1 MSHIIGTVERIYDN
15 RAYQGQP
22 SNYPKYVIFVKDQNN
37 VILELLY
44 YSKDNAPCKIG
55 DKVSANYFNDKK
67 GRPTVS
73 QDKETKV
80 HKFQVIPQ
88 DQATPIV
95 PSDEIPIDDNLSD
108 YVPDDYVPDDF
119 ANNGVVDK
127 SPTSFPYGAN
137 VKKPVDTKSLEMFC
151 MAMAKSALESNQLKA
166 DKTSIANFIKDMVEV
181 YKQSF

>member
-15 RAYQGQP
+15 RLYQGQP

-55 DKVSANYFNDKK
+55 DKVSANYWNDKK

-88 DQATPIV
+88 NQEPI
-95 PSDEIPIDDNLSD
+95 PTEEIPLDDDLSNHE
-108 YVPDDYVPDDF
+108 PDHF
-119 ANNGVVDK
+119 ANNGVVDNSGTNFDPNYLEKELTNPQTLKEQQIFCTAIVK
-127 SPTSFPYGAN
+127 SSIEGKFLEPTKDNIDKMILMLKDIYKRNF
-137 VKKPVDTKSLEMFC
+137 VK
-151 MAMAKSALESNQLKA
+151 
-166 DKTSIANFIKDMVEV
+166 
-181 YKQSF
+181 

>member
-15 RAYQGQP
+15 RVYQGQP

-88 DQATPIV
+88 NQAPI
-95 PSDEIPIDDNLSD
+95 PTEEIPLDDDLGDN
-108 YVPDDYVPDDF
+108 YEPDHF
-119 ANNGVVDK
+119 ASNGVVDN
-127 SPTSFPYGAN
+127 SPTSFNYGAN
-137 VKKPVDTKSLEMFC
+137 VKKPVDQKSLEMFC

-166 DKTSIANFIKDMVEV
+166 DKTSIANFIKYMVEV

>member
-88 DQATPIV
+88 NQAPI
-95 PSDEIPIDDNLSD
+95 PTEEIPLDDDLSNHE
-108 YVPDDYVPDDF
+108 PDHF
-119 ANNGVVDK
+119 ANNGVVDN
-127 SPTSFPYGAN
+127 SPTSFNYGAN
-137 VKKPVDTKSLEMFC
+137 VKKPVDQKSLEMFC

-166 DKTSIANFIKDMVEV
+166 DRQSIENFIKDMKSVFV
-181 YKQSF
+181 SVF